1 MYVDAH
7 AHLDRYGADLGE
19 ALAEIERG
27 RLFTVSVAMDPP
39 SYRANVEIAAA
50 CELVLPTFGVHP
62 WNASAYAGRLGE
74 LREATAESPMLGEI
88 GLDFRFVDD
97 ASAYPAQ
104 REVFEF
110 FLQAAAEQNKIV
122 NLHTAGAEEEVLAL
136 LRRYDVR
143 RAIVHWYSGPLDLL
157 DEFLAQGAYFTVGV
171 EALHSEHIR
180 EIARRLP
187 AERLL
192 TETDNPGGEK
202 WLTGSPG
209 RPSIIK
215 QVVAGVAE
223 ARGVCADDVVRD
235 VAANVARL
243 YEGDAG
249 LGAWYEKFFGPGVAD
264 RNIG

>member
-7 AHLDRYGADLGE
+7 AHLDRYGDDLGE
-19 ALAEIERG
+19 ALAEIERD
-27 RLFTVSVAMDPP
+27 RLFTVSVAMDPT

-62 WNASAYAGRLGE
+62 WNASAYAGRLAE

-88 GLDFRFVDD
+88 GLDFRFVED

-122 NLHTAGAEEEVLAL
+122 NLHIAGAEEEVLAL

-157 DEFLAQGAYFTVGV
+157 DELLAWGAHVTVGV
-171 EALHSEHIR
+171 EVLHSGHIR

-192 TETDNPGGEK
+192 TETDNPGGAA
-202 WLTGSPG
+202 WLTGAPG
-209 RPSIIK
+209 KPSLIK
-215 QVVAGVAE
+215 EIVAGVAE
-223 ARGVCADDVVRD
+223 ARGIGAGE
-235 VAANVARL
+235 VAALARDNFAAL
-243 YEGDAG
+243 IREDPRLGEGYD
-249 LGAWYEKFFGPGVAD
+249 KFFRRAAE
-264 RNIG
+264 